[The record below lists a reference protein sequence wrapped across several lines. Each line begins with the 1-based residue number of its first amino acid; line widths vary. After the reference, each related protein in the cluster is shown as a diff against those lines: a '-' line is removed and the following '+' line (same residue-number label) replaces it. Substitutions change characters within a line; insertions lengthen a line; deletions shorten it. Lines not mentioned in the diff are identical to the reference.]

1 MAGPYYF
8 IIFFINFNFSLDNID
23 LLLYINRAVKERK
36 EKFFNIKVNV
46 KSALPVYEQIK
57 RAIKLAIL
65 SGHLKEND
73 RLMSLREMALKLKV
87 NPNTII
93 KVYYQLEVEGFIY
106 SRPGAGYFVKLDRRK
121 IQKEK
126 RELLKK
132 ITGEYISRVIKLGYS
147 LEDMIRELSRNAR

>member
-1 MAGPYYF
+1 VKNKN
-8 IIFFINFNFSLDNID
+8 IITIQVD
-23 LLLYINRAVKERK
+23 A
-36 EKFFNIKVNV
+36 

-65 SGHLKEND
+65 SGHLEEGEQ
-73 RLMSLREMALKLKV
+73 LMSIRELALKLQV

-106 SRPGAGYFVKLDRRK
+106 SRPGAGYYVKLDRKK

-126 RELLKK
+126 SELFRN
-132 ITGEYISRVIKLGYS
+132 ITNDYISKVLALGYS
-147 LEDMIRELSRNAR
+147 IEDTIKELSRKISQTN

>member
-1 MAGPYYF
+1 VK
-8 IIFFINFNFSLDNID
+8 NID
-23 LLLYINRAVKERK
+23 KKIITIQVDA
-36 EKFFNIKVNV
+36 

-65 SGHLKEND
+65 SGYLEVGEQ
-73 RLMSLREMALKLKV
+73 LTSIRELALKLQV

-106 SRPGAGYFVKLDRRK
+106 SRPGAGYYVKIDRKK

-126 RELLKK
+126 SELFRNV
-132 ITGEYISRVIKLGYS
+132 TNDYISKVLALGYS
-147 LEDMIRELSRNAR
+147 IEDTIKELSRKISKNN

>member
-1 MAGPYYF
+1 MKKEDRKYF
-8 IIFFINFNFSLDNID
+8 
-23 LLLYINRAVKERK
+23 R
-36 EKFFNIKVNV
+36 IKVDV

-65 SGHLKEND
+65 SGHLEEGD
-73 RLMSLREMALKLKV
+73 QLMSLRELALKLHI

-106 SRPGAGYFVKLDRRK
+106 SRPGAGYFVKFDRKK

-126 RELLKK
+126 GELFEEV
-132 ITGEYISRVIKLGYS
+132 TNEYISRATDLGYS
-147 LEDMIRELSRNAR
+147 LEDIIEELNTRRKE

>member
-1 MAGPYYF
+1 VENKDKK
-8 IIFFINFNFSLDNID
+8 IINLQVD
-23 LLLYINRAVKERK
+23 A
-36 EKFFNIKVNV
+36 

-65 SGHLKEND
+65 SDHLEEGEQ
-73 RLMSLREMALKLKV
+73 LMSIRELALKLQV

-106 SRPGAGYFVKLDRRK
+106 SRPGAGYYVKLDRKK

-126 RELLKK
+126 NELFRN
-132 ITGEYISRVIKLGYS
+132 ITNDYISKVLAMGYS
-147 LEDMIRELSRNAR
+147 IDDTIKELSRKISQNN

>member
-1 MAGPYYF
+1 
-8 IIFFINFNFSLDNID
+8 D
-23 LLLYINRAVKERK
+23 
-36 EKFFNIKVNV
+36 V

-73 RLMSLREMALKLKV
+73 RLMSLRDMALKLKI

-121 IQKEK
+121 IKKEK
-126 RELLKK
+126 RELLRE

-147 LEDMIRELSRNAR
+147 LEDMIRELYRNAR

>member
-1 MAGPYYF
+1 MK
-8 IIFFINFNFSLDNID
+8 SS
-23 LLLYINRAVKERK
+23 K
-36 EKFFNIKVNV
+36 EKFFNIKVDV

-65 SGHLKEND
+65 SGRLKEND
-73 RLMSLREMALKLKV
+73 RLMSLRDMALKLKI

-126 RELLKK
+126 RELFAE

-147 LEDMIRELSRNAR
+147 LEDMIHEISRNTR

>member
-1 MAGPYYF
+1 M
-8 IIFFINFNFSLDNID
+8 
-23 LLLYINRAVKERK
+23 KERK
-36 EKFFNIKVNV
+36 EKFFNIKVDV

-65 SGHLKEND
+65 SGYLKEND

-121 IQKEK
+121 IKKEK
-126 RELLKK
+126 RKLLRE
-132 ITGEYISRVIKLGYS
+132 ITGEYISRIIKLGYS
-147 LEDMIRELSRNAR
+147 LEDMIREISRNAR

>member
-1 MAGPYYF
+1 VK
-8 IIFFINFNFSLDNID
+8 NID
-23 LLLYINRAVKERK
+23 KKIITIQVDA
-36 EKFFNIKVNV
+36 

-65 SGHLKEND
+65 SGHLEVGEQ
-73 RLMSLREMALKLKV
+73 LMSIRELALKLQV

-106 SRPGAGYFVKLDRRK
+106 SRPGAGYYVKLERKK

-126 RELLKK
+126 SELFRNV
-132 ITGEYISRVIKLGYS
+132 TNDYISKVLALGYS
-147 LEDMIRELSRNAR
+147 IEDTIKELSRKINQNN

>member
-1 MAGPYYF
+1 
-8 IIFFINFNFSLDNID
+8 
-23 LLLYINRAVKERK
+23 VKERK
-36 EKFFNIKVNV
+36 GKFFNIKVDV

-73 RLMSLREMALKLKV
+73 RLMSLREMALKLKI

-132 ITGEYISRVIKLGYS
+132 ITGEYISRVINLGYS
-147 LEDMIRELSRNAR
+147 LEDMIRELSRNAK

>member
-1 MAGPYYF
+1 MKG
-8 IIFFINFNFSLDNID
+8 
-23 LLLYINRAVKERK
+23 KK
-36 EKFFNIKVNV
+36 EKFFNIKVDV

-57 RAIKLAIL
+57 RAIKLAII
-65 SGHLKEND
+65 SGYLEEND
-73 RLMSLREMALKLKV
+73 RLMSLREMALKLKI

-126 RELLKK
+126 RELFKD
-132 ITGEYISRVIKLGYS
+132 ITGEYISRIIKLGYS
-147 LEDMIRELSRNAR
+147 LEDMIRELSRNAK